1 MEHEDK
7 NDEVEDIRRIIRRDQ
22 EGSGDHQS
30 SIEVWMR
37 VLRDVE
43 EIWRGRTDGV
53 LDWVIDRDLEGLWIS
68 GDVRK
73 FLHGGIGMERTGEY
87 LSKYRGA

>member
-7 NDEVEDIRRIIRRDQ
+7 HDEVEDIRRSIRRDQ
-22 EGSGDHQS
+22 EGSGDLQS

-43 EIWRGRTDGV
+43 EIWMGQ
-53 LDWVIDRDLEGLWIS
+53 DRWGFGL
-68 GDVRK
+68 G
-73 FLHGGIGMERTGEY
+73 H
-87 LSKYRGA
+87 

>member
-1 MEHEDK
+1 
-7 NDEVEDIRRIIRRDQ
+7 
-22 EGSGDHQS
+22 
-30 SIEVWMR
+30 MR

-53 LDWVIDRDLEGLWIS
+53 SDWVIDRDLNRSGKDLEGLWIS
-68 GDVRK
+68 GDVRR

>member
-1 MEHEDK
+1 MD
-7 NDEVEDIRRIIRRDQ
+7 
-22 EGSGDHQS
+22 GAGQS
-30 SIEVWMR
+30 
-37 VLRDVE
+37 VLE
-43 EIWRGRTDGV
+43 WG
-53 LDWVIDRDLEGLWIS
+53 IDRDLDGLWIS